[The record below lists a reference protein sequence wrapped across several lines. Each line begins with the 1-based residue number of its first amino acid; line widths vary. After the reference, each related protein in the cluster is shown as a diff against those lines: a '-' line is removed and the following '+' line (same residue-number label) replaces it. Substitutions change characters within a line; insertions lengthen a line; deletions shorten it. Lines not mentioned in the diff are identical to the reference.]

1 MTDGGL
7 VGLRRQL
14 GHRGGSGSHERC
26 RHDGMQ
32 RGETRRRMPG
42 KGGGIFRINDE
53 DKNKI
58 YNENTREYANAIAIL
73 RSALRI
79 RLPDGAASWITKEQ
93 IQQEK
98 GLPPLPLVSSRA
110 PLYHS
115 DHTASSPDLCQVIDF
130 VSIGRPPQ
138 NCMSSVVN
146 CRSRPST
153 TASRQAINLWHES
166 HRTHIMTCSTCS
178 KKVGG

>member
-53 DKNKI
+53 DQNKI

-79 RLPDGAASWITKEQ
+79 QLPDGAASWITKEQ

-110 PLYHS
+110 PFIPQRPHRELPRPLPGHRFCLDRAPPPKLYVIG
-115 DHTASSPDLCQVIDF
+115 CQL
-130 VSIGRPPQ
+130 
-138 NCMSSVVN
+138 SVTPVHH
-146 CRSRPST
+146 RVT
-153 TASRQAINLWHES
+153 TS
-166 HRTHIMTCSTCS
+166 H
-178 KKVGG
+178 